1 MKDRRSLKNVINLP
15 FLELKQRTYG
25 IHLTDIRSDRLIYA
39 LAYAFELILYSTR
52 ELFLPMQVALFGL
65 PGNTVVYIGHMFGSL
80 LIMLL
85 WSERFRHLIR
95 ISVAVTLAGFV
106 PLLFLPEGI
115 ARLLF
120 GLLAMT
126 GLGGAVT
133 CARCGFAFAANNA
146 ERLLGMFFASFG
158 VAGVM
163 LLDALQIRKWF
174 AALLLPALLLA
185 FLSGCLLRFRESDLE
200 VKPESN
206 KADAKGLYWALV
218 LMMAYMGMDGYI
230 FGLIDMQNRMGCLLF
245 IVGFL
250 VAVCFLFVTFVWLRI
265 NVWHLWTLFFVFST
279 TMAILAIAAP
289 QPGSALPLHFFC
301 GLANLGWPLSLYV
314 LACAQRRFASYRLLK
329 RCTVIFILLSPL
341 TTLSS
346 GFVQTHWPERFP
358 VAVLIYVLAVLFL
371 FLLSLPYSYRHL
383 FSAVWVSEIH
393 RSDMDLLR
401 EKVTEAD
408 RFAGYGLTP
417 RQREVAV
424 LLLAAKTRR
433 QISGELKLSESTVKM
448 HTSDLYR
455 KLGINSRV
463 ELFRLFGVAEDA
475 KEE

>member
-1 MKDRRSLKNVINLP
+1 MKDWRSLKDVINMP
-15 FLELKQRTYG
+15 FLELKQREAG
-25 IHLTDIRSDRLIYA
+25 VHLADIRPDRLIYA
-39 LAYAFELILYSTR
+39 LAYTFELILYSTR
-52 ELFLPMQVALFGL
+52 ELFLPMQATLFGL

-80 LIMLL
+80 IVMLL

-95 ISVAVTLAGFV
+95 ISVAVMLAGFL

-115 ARLLF
+115 VRLLF

-133 CARCGFAFAANNA
+133 CARCGFAFASNNA
-146 ERLLGMFFASFG
+146 ERLLGMFSASFG

-174 AALLLPALLLA
+174 APYLLPVLLLA
-185 FLSGCLLRFRESDLE
+185 SLSVCLLRFRESDLE
-200 VKPESN
+200 VKQEAN
-206 KADAKGLYWALV
+206 KADAKGLYWALA
-218 LMMAYMGMDGYI
+218 LMMAYMGIDGYI
-230 FGLIDMQNRMGCLLF
+230 FGLIDMQNRMGYPLF

-250 VAVCFLFVTFVWLRI
+250 AAVCFLLAALVWFRI
-265 NVWHLWTLFFVFST
+265 NVWHLWTLFFMFAT

-289 QPGSALPLHFFC
+289 QIGSVLPRHFFC
-301 GLANLGWPLSLYV
+301 GLTNLGWPLSLYV

-329 RCTVIFILLSPL
+329 RCTVIFVLLSPL

-346 GFVQTHWPERFP
+346 GFVQSRWSEQFP
-358 VAVLIYVLAVLFL
+358 VAVLIYVLSVLFL

-383 FSAVWVSEIH
+383 FSAVWVSDIH
-393 RSDMDLLR
+393 RSDMDLLQ
-401 EKVTEAD
+401 EKVAETD

-433 QISGELKLSESTVKM
+433 QISGELRLSESTVKM
-448 HTSDLYR
+448 HASDLYR

-463 ELFRLFGVAEDA
+463 ELFRLFGVAEE